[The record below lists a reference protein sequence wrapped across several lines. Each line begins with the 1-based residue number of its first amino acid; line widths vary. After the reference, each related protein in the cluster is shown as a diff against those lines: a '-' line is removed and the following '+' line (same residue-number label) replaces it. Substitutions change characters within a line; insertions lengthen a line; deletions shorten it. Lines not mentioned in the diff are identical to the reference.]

1 MSDMEQ
7 QNNTQASQETTPEVI
22 TEQPTAQETTMY
34 QEHETKETLE
44 KQTVPDWLASF
55 RYKNSFTVGSC
66 GIGSLTHRLCRLMY
80 DVENKRHGEEF
91 DSPDMFNHV
100 KKLISSVESLYFVGD
115 DYSTEVKLADYVLQD
130 RRKKTESWQNWFTLD
145 ARNLKSNDQV
155 KLFLVSLV
163 SAIKERVDFMS
174 NVKFGKKGVKEV
186 TFINEKTKKKQTKN
200 EHFDNRSYY
209 GKLSSGLFTAF
220 SILDEV
226 EKNCNTLHTQ
236 LISRYINLV
245 AKFEQKQK
253 LKTTQKKQTNSKKQ
267 YKQKQNYKDEKYQ
280 GDKSQV
286 KKQYKP
292 KSQKKEVV
300 INISK

>member
-1 MSDMEQ
+1 MEQ
-7 QNNTQASQETTPEVI
+7 QNTTQTTQETTQEVI
-22 TEQPTAQETTMY
+22 TEQPTAQETTMEQN
-34 QEHETKETLE
+34 QETQETSE

-100 KKLISSVESLYFVGD
+100 KKLISSVESLYFVGED
-115 DYSTEVKLADYVLQD
+115 NTTEVELADYVLQD

-163 SAIKERVDFMS
+163 SALKERVDFMS
-174 NVKFGKKGVKEV
+174 NVKFGKKGTKEV
-186 TFINEKTKKKQTKN
+186 TKVNEKTKKKQTRN
-200 EHFDNRSYY
+200 EPFDNRSYR
-209 GKLSSGLFTAF
+209 GKLSSGLLTAF
-220 SILDEV
+220 SLLDEV
-226 EKNCNTLHTQ
+226 EKSCNTLHTQ
-236 LISRYINLV
+236 LVSRYSNLV
-245 AKFEQKQK
+245 AKFEQKQQSK
-253 LKTTQKKQTNSKKQ
+253 ATQKKQTNGKKQ
-267 YKQKQNYKDEKYQ
+267 YKPKQNYKGGKDQ
-280 GDKSQV
+280 GDKPQN

-300 INISK
+300 INVSE